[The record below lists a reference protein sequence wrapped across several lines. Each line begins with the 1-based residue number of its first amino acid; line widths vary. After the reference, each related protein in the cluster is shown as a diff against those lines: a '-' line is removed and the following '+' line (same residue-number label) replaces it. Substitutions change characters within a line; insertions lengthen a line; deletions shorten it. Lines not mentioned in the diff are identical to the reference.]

1 MGGRADNFRLPV
13 NKSVKTCE
21 IEVRLVDAYTG
32 VVLGTWREIKN
43 AAAVVAETCYN
54 GRGIDSTG
62 GEVLLGR
69 ILVSLVRAG
78 DIIDSGVENLTIA
91 GEN

>member
-1 MGGRADNFRLPV
+1 MV
-13 NKSVKTCE
+13 N
-21 IEVRLVDAYTG
+21 AYTG
-32 VVLGTWREIKN
+32 AVMGTWREIKN

-54 GRGIDSTG
+54 GRGIESTG

-69 ILVSLVRAG
+69 ILVSVVRAG
-78 DIIDSGVENLTIA
+78 SIIVSGVENLTIA